1 MKRIIKY
8 VGIGFVLFV
17 CFLASAQEVIE
28 AIVAV
33 VNDDYI
39 SLSDYMERHDLIY
52 RILRDQLQGE
62 EFTQQY
68 ELIKQNLMDN
78 MITDLL
84 LLQEAKNMGIDV
96 TQEVQDQI
104 ELFKEQN
111 GISSHE
117 ELVYQLSQQG
127 MTYEAWQQDFENNLL
142 RQYVLFNQVSR
153 SIVVDDS
160 ELVGYYNQ
168 NRERFRQPEE
178 YTLKA
183 IYVSSDSRTAEEVE
197 ARKREIDTKIAAGE
211 DLSALATEYGEGPEK
226 DAQGDLGSF
235 KQGDLAPALE
245 EAVIELKV
253 GEFSPW
259 LQMPGGWYLLHLEE
273 KEESR
278 ILPFEEA
285 REEILNMLRE
295 QKNEK
300 EVTKYYEGL
309 KAKSFINILIPD
321 PLEIR

>member
-17 CFLASAQEVIE
+17 CCLVSAQEVVE

-39 SLSDYMERHDLIY
+39 SLSDYMEKHDLIY
-52 RILRDQLQGE
+52 QILRSQLQGE

-68 ELIKQNLMDN
+68 EGIKQNLMDTI
-78 MITDLL
+78 ITELL
-84 LLQEAKNMGIDV
+84 LVQEAKNLGFDV
-96 TQEVQDQI
+96 AQQVQEQI

-111 GISSHE
+111 GFSSDDDLISA
-117 ELVYQLSQQG
+117 LSQQG
-127 MTYEAWQQDFENNLL
+127 MTYEAWRQDFENNLM
-142 RQYVLFNQVSR
+142 RQAVLFNQVGR

-178 YTLKA
+178 YKLKA
-183 IYVSSDSRTAEEVE
+183 IYVSSESRTAEEIEV
-197 ARKREIDTKIAAGE
+197 RKSEIDTKIAAGE

-226 DAQGDLGSF
+226 DSQGDLGSF
-235 KQGDLAPALE
+235 KQGDLAPVLE
-245 EAVIELKV
+245 EVVVELEV

-259 LQMPGGWYLLHLEE
+259 IQMPGGWYLLHLEE

-285 REEILNMLRE
+285 REEIQKMLYE
-295 QKNEK
+295 QKYESEAEK
-300 EVTKYYEGL
+300 YLEGL
-309 KAKSFINILIPD
+309 KKKSFIKILIPD

>member
-8 VGIGFVLFV
+8 VGIGLVLSV
-17 CFLASAQEVIE
+17 CLLVSAQEVVE

-39 SLSDYMERHDLIY
+39 SLSDYMEKHDLIY
-52 RILRDQLQGE
+52 QILRSQLQGE
-62 EFTQQY
+62 EFIQQY
-68 ELIKQNLMDN
+68 EGIKQNLMDT
-78 MITDLL
+78 MITELL
-84 LLQEAKNMGIDV
+84 LVQEAKNMGFDV
-96 TQEVQDQI
+96 AQQVQEQI

-111 GISSHE
+111 GFSSDDD
-117 ELVYQLSQQG
+117 LINALSQQG
-127 MTYEAWQQDFENNLL
+127 MTYEAWRQDFENNLM
-142 RQYVLFNQVSR
+142 RQAVLFNQVGR

-178 YTLKA
+178 YKLKA
-183 IYVSSDSRTAEEVE
+183 IYVSSESRAAEEVE
-197 ARKREIDTKIAAGE
+197 VRKKEIETKIAAGE

-226 DAQGDLGSF
+226 DSQGDLGSF
-235 KQGDLAPALE
+235 KRGDLAPVLE
-245 EAVIELKV
+245 EVVVELEV

-259 LQMPGGWYLLHLEE
+259 IQMPGGWYLLHLEE

-285 REEILNMLRE
+285 REEIQKMLYE
-295 QKNEK
+295 QKYESEVEK
-300 EVTKYYEGL
+300 YLEGL
-309 KAKSFINILIPD
+309 KKKSFIKILIPD

>member
-8 VGIGFVLFV
+8 VGIGLVLSV
-17 CFLASAQEVIE
+17 CFLVSAQEVVE

-39 SLSDYMERHDLIY
+39 SLSDYMEKHDLIY
-52 RILRDQLQGE
+52 RILREQLQGE
-62 EFTQQY
+62 EFTKQY
-68 ELIKQNLMDN
+68 EGIKQNLMDT

-84 LLQEAKNMGIDV
+84 LLQEGKNMGLNV
-96 TQEVQDQI
+96 TQEVEDQI

-111 GISSHE
+111 GISGND
-117 ELVYQLSQQG
+117 ELIGLLSKEG
-127 MTYEAWQQDFENNLL
+127 ITYEEWRQDFENNLL
-142 RQYVLFNQVSR
+142 RQYVLFNEVGR
-153 SIVVDDS
+153 SIVIDDS

-178 YTLKA
+178 YKLKA
-183 IYVSSDSRTAEEVE
+183 IYVSSQSRTADEIE
-197 ARKREIDTKIAAGE
+197 ARKGEIDSKIAAGE
-211 DLSALATEYGEGPEK
+211 DLSVLATEYGEGPEK

-245 EAVIELKV
+245 EAVVELEL

-259 LQMPGGWYLLHLEE
+259 IQMPGGWYLLHLEE

-285 REEILNMLRE
+285 REEIQRMLYE
-295 QKNEK
+295 QKNES
-300 EVTKYYEGL
+300 ERDKYLERL
-309 KAKSFINILIPD
+309 KKKSFINILIPD